1 MENDPWLTWQ
11 HVKQTDKCEIGIIGG
26 TGIYGIDGMTDKK
39 ELLIDTPF
47 GKPSSVILTG
57 NVEGTKVA
65 FIARHG
71 VHHHLLP
78 SEIPFKANIFAL
90 KMLGVKYLF
99 TFGVVGSL
107 QEYAAPTQ
115 VVLVDQFID
124 RTKARPDTFFGH
136 GVIGHVSLGDP
147 VCPKFREL
155 VRKALDTLDPKP
167 TVHDKGTYVCM
178 EGPAF
183 STKAESNMYRLLGGT
198 VIGMTGI
205 PEVKLARE
213 AEMAYCCMTLVT
225 DYDCWH
231 PGHDNVTVDMVI
243 KVMKANGV
251 LAQRAVKEV
260 IKALAHNKFESVAH
274 TALKFSILTPTEH
287 IPERTK
293 YALGPLMG
301 HYWEKHEITAKK
313 EHK

>member
-1 MENDPWLTWQ
+1 MKKDSSDGDHWNSWQ
-11 HVKQTDKCEIGIIGG
+11 NVKIPVKCDIGIIGG
-26 TGIYGIDGMTDKK
+26 TGIYGLEGMTDK
-39 ELLIDTPF
+39 EEFDLTTPY
-47 GKPSSVILTG
+47 GKPSS
-57 NVEGTKVA
+57 NVLIGKIEGETVA

-71 VHHHLLP
+71 LHHHLLP
-78 SEIPFKANIFAL
+78 SDIPFRANIFAL

-107 QEYAAPTQ
+107 QEHAAPTH

-124 RTKARPDTFFGH
+124 RTKVRPDTFFGH

-147 VCPKFREL
+147 VCPKFRAL
-155 VRKALDTLDPKP
+155 VNNALNTLDPKP
-167 TVHDKGTYVCM
+167 TIHDRGTYICM

-183 STKAESNMYRLLGGT
+183 STKAESNMYRLFGGT

-231 PGHDNVTVDMVI
+231 PDNDSVTVEMVL
-243 KVMKANGV
+243 KVMKSNGE
-251 LAQRAVKEV
+251 LAQQAAKAVVKELT
-260 IKALAHNKFESVAH
+260 KNKFESTAH
-274 TALKFSILTPTEH
+274 TALKFSILTPQKH

-293 YALGPLMG
+293 YALGPIMG
-301 HYWEKHEITAKK
+301 HYLHENS
-313 EHK
+313 